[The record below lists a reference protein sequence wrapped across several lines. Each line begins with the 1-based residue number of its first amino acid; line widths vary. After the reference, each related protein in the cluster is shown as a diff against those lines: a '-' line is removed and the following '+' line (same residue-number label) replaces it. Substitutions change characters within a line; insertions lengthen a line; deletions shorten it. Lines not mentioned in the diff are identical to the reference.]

1 MSDNQFKEYPM
12 TLTRLRELHANM
24 RANGITRCR
33 FHYTH
38 QTLNFDVFFLTD
50 ESPYILMFGLIGHNI
65 AFQVNVRPGY
75 NIDPVIPSDIYA
87 LICRLLNLKYDPNN
101 PFKPSSLFEHFNQNM
116 NVNINPNNHAK
127 AHHIAPYYP
136 DVEEAD
142 RIYFLGWLN
151 NPYPKNVTPENLEK
165 TKRLLGVEVY
175 NFSKKHNVSTR
186 WTDDVSLA
194 KDFFYLETGQ

>member
-1 MSDNQFKEYPM
+1 MLDIQFKEYPM

-24 RANGITRCR
+24 RANSITRCR
-33 FHYTH
+33 FHYTY

-87 LICRLLNLKYDPNN
+87 LICRLLNLKYDSNN
-101 PFKPSSLFEHFNQNM
+101 PFKPSSIFEHFNQNM
-116 NVNINPNNHAK
+116 NVNINQNNHAK
-127 AHHIAPYYP
+127 AHQLAPYHS

-142 RIYFLGWLN
+142 RIYFWGWRN
-151 NPYPKNVTPENLEK
+151 NAVDEHVREKNLDK
-165 TKRLLGVEVY
+165 TRRLLGVEVY

-186 WTDDVSLA
+186 WTDDVNLA
-194 KDFFYLETGQ
+194 KDFFYLEIGQ